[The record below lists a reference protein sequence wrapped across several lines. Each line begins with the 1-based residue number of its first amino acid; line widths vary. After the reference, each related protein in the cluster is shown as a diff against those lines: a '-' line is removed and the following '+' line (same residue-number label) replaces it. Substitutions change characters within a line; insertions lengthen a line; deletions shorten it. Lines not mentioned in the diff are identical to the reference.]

1 MELDGVEPAALGV
14 EGLEPRRVL
23 VGEPAALEGLGA
35 AADLAEG
42 GQPLGGLAAAL
53 ALTASISA
61 RSVVNRFTSS
71 NGGLWLMTSWVAN
84 VLGHGRPR
92 VLAIRA
98 SARQPSNTRGSRRTP
113 DAPSQARLRARQ
125 SRRIGPTLMTISI
138 AQARPSRAATCSPAR
153 SLSAGEIN
161 ALLDLADK
169 AAESNRQINK
179 KRDVLRGRTLINLF
193 FEASTRTQSS
203 FELAG
208 KRLGADVMNMN
219 VSTSSV
225 PKGETLID
233 TAMTLNAMRP
243 DILVV
248 RHHAAGAVELL
259 AQKVDCSVINAGD
272 GAHQHPTQALLDA
285 LTIRRAKGRIA
296 GLTVAICGDILHSRV
311 ARSNINVLNTHGRA
325 RARRR
330 ALHAAAA
337 RRPSGSARRS
347 SPT

>member
-1 MELDGVEPAALGV
+1 
-14 EGLEPRRVL
+14 
-23 VGEPAALEGLGA
+23 
-35 AADLAEG
+35 
-42 GQPLGGLAAAL
+42 
-53 ALTASISA
+53 
-61 RSVVNRFTSS
+61 
-71 NGGLWLMTSWVAN
+71 MTS
-84 VLGHGRPR
+84 P
-92 VLAIRA
+92 
-98 SARQPSNTRGSRRTP
+98 
-113 DAPSQARLRARQ
+113 
-125 SRRIGPTLMTISI
+125 I
-138 AQARPSRAATCSPAR
+138 AQTAFARRHLLTCDG
-153 SLSAGEIN
+153 LSAGEIG

-169 AAESNRQINK
+169 AAESNRQIIK

-219 VSTSSV
+219 VSNSSV
-225 PKGETLID
+225 SKGETLID

-285 LTIRRAKGRIA
+285 LTIRRAKGRVA

-311 ARSNINVLNTHGRA
+311 ARSNINVLNTLGARVRVVAPSTLLPSQADRLGAEVFTDMNAGLEDADIVMMLRLQKERMQGSYVPSTREYFHFFGLDHDKLA
-325 RARRR
+325 RAKPD
-330 ALHAAAA
+330 ALIMHPGPMNRGVEIASTIADHSRSVIRDQVEMGVAVRMAVLEAMA
-337 RRPSGSARRS
+337 RLLPNH
-347 SPT
+347 